1 MTDIKRAILFYNSE
15 AGQSNILEHRGI
27 IQSHFKKH
35 QIQLVT
41 YLIPDLLLDIEE
53 IVRKGISQGVELFI
67 GAGGD
72 GTVSLVGNALVG
84 TEFPFGIIP
93 LGTGN
98 LLAKE
103 LGIPTSLQ
111 DALNTITAINPP
123 TKKIDTFLINGHHY
137 VLNVSVGISPN
148 VMAMTPPEEKQK
160 LGVKA
165 YLIRMI
171 QQLLGLKLHRFD
183 IEYDQKRISI
193 NASEILL
200 TNSRTMG
207 FESLKWSEIVSL
219 DDGKLDLF
227 IFRARNIFDVLGLI
241 LSIFRKKETRTL
253 VKFVQF
259 SDYCRIETRSEMN
272 TQADGDLL
280 GKTPV
285 EVSINPLSLNII
297 TGSSLEN

>member
-103 LGIPTSLQ
+103 LG
-111 DALNTITAINPP
+111 A
-123 TKKIDTFLINGHHY
+123 TFW
-137 VLNVSVGISPN
+137 
-148 VMAMTPPEEKQK
+148 
-160 LGVKA
+160 
-165 YLIRMI
+165 
-171 QQLLGLKLHRFD
+171 LK
-183 IEYDQKRISI
+183 S
-193 NASEILL
+193 
-200 TNSRTMG
+200 
-207 FESLKWSEIVSL
+207 
-219 DDGKLDLF
+219 
-227 IFRARNIFDVLGLI
+227 
-241 LSIFRKKETRTL
+241 
-253 VKFVQF
+253 
-259 SDYCRIETRSEMN
+259 
-272 TQADGDLL
+272 
-280 GKTPV
+280 
-285 EVSINPLSLNII
+285 
-297 TGSSLEN
+297 

>member
-1 MTDIKRAILFYNSE
+1 
-15 AGQSNILEHRGI
+15 
-27 IQSHFKKH
+27 
-35 QIQLVT
+35 
-41 YLIPDLLLDIEE
+41 
-53 IVRKGISQGVELFI
+53 
-67 GAGGD
+67 
-72 GTVSLVGNALVG
+72 
-84 TEFPFGIIP
+84 
-93 LGTGN
+93 
-98 LLAKE
+98 
-103 LGIPTSLQ
+103 
-111 DALNTITAINPP
+111 
-123 TKKIDTFLINGHHY
+123 
-137 VLNVSVGISPN
+137 
-148 VMAMTPPEEKQK
+148 MAMTPPEEKQK

-171 QQLLGLKLHRFD
+171 QQLLGLELHRFD
-183 IEYDQKRISI
+183 IEYDRKRISI

-200 TNSRTMG
+200 TNSRTIG

-241 LSIFRKKETRTL
+241 LSIFRKKETRTP

-285 EVSINPLSLNII
+285 EVSINPLSLKII
-297 TGSSLEN
+297 TGCSVET

>member
-1 MTDIKRAILFYNSE
+1 MTDFKKAYLFYNTK
-15 AGQSNILEHRGI
+15 AGQSNELAHRGI
-27 IQSHFKKH
+27 IRTHFSKH
-35 QIQLVT
+35 QIQLTT
-41 YLIPDLLLDIEE
+41 YFIPDPLVDIEE
-53 IVRKGISQGVELFI
+53 IISKGLSQGVELFI
-67 GAGGD
+67 AAGGD
-72 GTVSLVGNALVG
+72 GTVSLVGNVLVG
-84 TEFPFGIIP
+84 TEFPLGIIP

-111 DALNTITAINPP
+111 DALETITVKDPR
-123 TKKIDTFLINGHHY
+123 TKKIDTFLIKDHYY

-148 VMAMTPPEEKQK
+148 VMAMTPSEEKQK

-165 YLIRMI
+165 YLLHLA
-171 QQLLGLKLHRFD
+171 QQLLGLKQHRFD

-193 NASEILL
+193 HASEILL
-200 TNSRTMG
+200 TNSRTIG
-207 FESLKWSEIVSL
+207 FDSLKWSKVVAL
-219 DDGKLDLF
+219 DDGKLDMF
-227 IFRARNIFDVLGLI
+227 IIRARNILDVLGLI

-259 SDYCRIETRSEMN
+259 SDYCRISTRNEMK

-285 EVSINPLSLNII
+285 EVSINPRSLQII
-297 TGSSLEN
+297 TGSSMES

>member
-41 YLIPDLLLDIEE
+41 YLIPDLRLDIEE
-53 IVRKGISQGVELFI
+53 IIRKGISQGVELFI

-84 TEFPFGIIP
+84 TEFPLGIIP

-111 DALNTITAINPP
+111 DALETITAKNPP
-123 TKKIDTFLINGHHY
+123 TKKIDTFLINSHHY

-171 QQLLGLKLHRFD
+171 QQLLGLELHRFD
-183 IEYDQKRISI
+183 IEYDRKRISI

-200 TNSRTMG
+200 TNSRTIG